1 MNTRLQ
7 CYLKSLAGLL
17 LLSCTQVSHA
27 LQAGGEPLPLFAKGD
42 IPWQSLSPEE
52 QGQLEGYRNHWE
64 HYDTNKQKRILD
76 GAHRYLD
83 LPPEHQKKIIQQHN
97 QYKKL
102 SPQERKR
109 LREKYQRDRR

>member
-7 CYLKSLAGLL
+7 RYLKSLTGLL
-17 LLSCTQVSHA
+17 LLSCTQFSHA
-27 LQAGGEPLPLFAKGD
+27 LQAGDKPLPLFAQGD

-52 QGQLEGYRNHWE
+52 QGQLKGYRNDWNQ
-64 HYDTNKQKRILD
+64 YDTHKQKRILD

-83 LPPEHQKKIIQQHN
+83 LPPERQKKIIQQHN

-109 LREKYQRDRR
+109 LREKYRRDQR